1 MMSKDTQARFD
12 EGYEFGLRLYDIVVN
27 SGKQPNSDMIAGM
40 LTAIYAG
47 LYHIAPTHDSI
58 DKLSEFAM
66 DYAKEQNI
74 KESENEEQKS
84 NLS

>member
-1 MMSKDTQARFD
+1 MKDNDTQARFD

-27 SGKQPNSDMIAGM
+27 SGKEPNSDMIAGM

-47 LYHIAPTHDSI
+47 LYHIAPSHNVI
-58 DKLSEFAM
+58 DKLTEFAM

-74 KESENEEQKS
+74 KESENEEQES

>member
-1 MMSKDTQARFD
+1 MTDNNTQARFD
-12 EGYEFGLRLYDIVVN
+12 EGYEFGLRLYDILVN

-47 LYHIAPTHDSI
+47 LYHIAPTHDAI
-58 DKLSEFAM
+58 DKLTEFAM

-74 KESENEEQKS
+74 KESENEEQES

>member
-1 MMSKDTQARFD
+1 MSNDTQARFD

-27 SGKQPNSDMIAGM
+27 SGKEPNSDMIAGM

-58 DKLSEFAM
+58 DKLTEFAM

-74 KESENEEQKS
+74 KESENGSIEKV
-84 NLS
+84 

>member
-1 MMSKDTQARFD
+1 MMSNDTQARFD
-12 EGYEFGLRLYDIVVN
+12 EGYEFGLWLYDILVN

-58 DKLSEFAM
+58 DKLTEFAM

-74 KESENEEQKS
+74 KESENEEHWI
-84 NLS
+84 N